1 MTLEIEQIQNDLKQ
15 RLSEHR
21 YQHTQSVV
29 ETAIK
34 FAQAYKLSNEEIK
47 KLELAAWLHDCC
59 KELKNEELLQLAEFY
74 QIEIYE
80 EDELHPNILHARVGA
95 AWVEEEYEIM
105 DPEITYAVADHTLG
119 SAEMSDVA
127 KILFLADMLEPLR
140 GDNEE
145 LTRLRNLVMAA
156 EDLDSAVLD
165 AMNSKIKYVMDK
177 NQPVHPLSII
187 ARNSLL

>member
-74 QIEIYE
+74 QI
-80 EDELHPNILHARVGA
+80 A
-95 AWVEEEYEIM
+95 
-105 DPEITYAVADHTLG
+105 
-119 SAEMSDVA
+119 S
-127 KILFLADMLEPLR
+127 
-140 GDNEE
+140 
-145 LTRLRNLVMAA
+145 RLRMTNL
-156 EDLDSAVLD
+156 
-165 AMNSKIKYVMDK
+165 
-177 NQPVHPLSII
+177 
-187 ARNSLL
+187 